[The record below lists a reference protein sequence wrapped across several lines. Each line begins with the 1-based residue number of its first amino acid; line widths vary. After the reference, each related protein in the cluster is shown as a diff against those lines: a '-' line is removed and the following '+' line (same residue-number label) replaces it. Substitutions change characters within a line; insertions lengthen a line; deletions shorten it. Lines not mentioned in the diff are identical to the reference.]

1 MGRRGVGAT
10 LENREVRMSTTA
22 LNPLWRTLTLLARI
36 DIATSLTMTA
46 ALLLW
51 MALH

>member
-1 MGRRGVGAT
+1 
-10 LENREVRMSTTA
+10 MSTLTH
-22 LNPLWRTLTLLARI
+22 NRFWRTLTLLARI
-36 DIATSLTMTA
+36 DIASSLSVAA

>member
-1 MGRRGVGAT
+1 
-10 LENREVRMSTTA
+10 MSTLTH
-22 LNPLWRTLTLLARI
+22 NRFWRTLTLLARL
-36 DIATSLTMTA
+36 DIAASLSIAT

>member
-1 MGRRGVGAT
+1 
-10 LENREVRMSTTA
+10 MSTITH
-22 LNPLWRTLTLLARI
+22 NRFWRTLTLLARI
-36 DIATSLTMTA
+36 DIAVGITIAA

>member
-1 MGRRGVGAT
+1 
-10 LENREVRMSTTA
+10 MSTTA

-36 DIATSLTMTA
+36 DIAASLSIA
-46 ALLLW
+46 AMLCIW

>member
-1 MGRRGVGAT
+1 MSAIT
-10 LENREVRMSTTA
+10 HNRFWHTM
-22 LNPLWRTLTLLARI
+22 TLLARL
-36 DIATSLTMTA
+36 DIAASLSIAA